1 MAPHTHTFS
10 PFILRQPFI
19 SFVRIDMETQHEK
32 NSWDSGKG
40 TWTNRLFFI
49 PYTTGHTIAPTP
61 INFYTPFILLFGVS
75 ATFSNCIHHRMPHLS
90 SLSIFIITLTGS
102 KLLNL
107 NDVGSENM
115 LSFIFTIEN
124 QCYTLAV

>member
-1 MAPHTHTFS
+1 MQRTVS
-10 PFILRQPFI
+10 ILERAL
-19 SFVRIDMETQHEK
+19 
-32 NSWDSGKG
+32 GKIG
-40 TWTNRLFFI
+40 CFLFL
-49 PYTTGHTIAPTP
+49 PWNTAGHTIAPTP
-61 INFYTPFILLFGVS
+61 INFYTPFILLFYVS
-75 ATFSNCIHHRMPHLS
+75 ATFSNCIHHRKPHLS

-115 LSFIFTIEN
+115 LSFLFPTEN